1 MADRFQLAWRQPMQ
15 FIQLVKLS
23 LIDLVGG
30 KVGLRDMSGVV
41 GIVDTISSVG
51 AESETVGLGL
61 LNVVYF
67 VAFIAVNLAVMNLL
81 PIPALDGGR
90 IAFLLINGVVA
101 LVTGKPV
108 DPKYEGYVHTVGL
121 ILLLGL
127 MAVVAVSDIRK
138 LFG

>member
-1 MADRFQLAWRQPMQ
+1 MQ
-15 FIQLVKLS
+15 FVQLVKLS
-23 LIDLVGG
+23 LVDLFRG

-51 AESETVGLGL
+51 AASETVGLGL

-90 IAFLLINGVVA
+90 IAFLLINGIVV
-101 LVTGKPV
+101 LVTGKEV

-121 ILLLGL
+121 ILLLAL
-127 MAVVAVSDIRK
+127 MAVVAVSDVWK

>member
-1 MADRFQLAWRQPMQ
+1 
-15 FIQLVKLS
+15 
-23 LIDLVGG
+23 
-30 KVGLRDMSGVV
+30 MSGVI
-41 GIVDTISSVG
+41 GIVDTIGSVG
-51 AESETVGLGL
+51 AESETVRLGL

-90 IAFLLINGVVA
+90 IAFLLINGLFT
-101 LVTGKPV
+101 LVTGKQV

-121 ILLLGL
+121 LLLLGL
-127 MAVVAVSDIRK
+127 MVIIAVSDVRK